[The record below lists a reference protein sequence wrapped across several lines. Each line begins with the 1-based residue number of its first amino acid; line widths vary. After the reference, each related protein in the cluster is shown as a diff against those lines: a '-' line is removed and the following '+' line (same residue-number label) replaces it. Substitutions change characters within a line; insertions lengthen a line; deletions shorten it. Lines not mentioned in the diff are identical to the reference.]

1 MIKLATLINIQ
12 LTMTSL
18 RANTITAERALEA
31 PPPPAY
37 HEITEELDSDIVEIH
52 SPEVINAAAAES
64 LVAASDFLMVSE
76 GEPLP
81 LPEKRI
87 IDHYLP
93 EEVSSLILE
102 NDHGVSNQ
110 RLFFLF
116 TYLFCT

>member
-1 MIKLATLINIQ
+1 
-12 LTMTSL
+12 MTSL
-18 RANTITAERALEA
+18 RANTITAERVLEA
-31 PPPPAY
+31 LPPPAY
-37 HEITEELDSDIVEIH
+37 HEITEELDSDTVEIH

-76 GEPLP
+76 GESLP

-93 EEVSSLILE
+93 EEISSLILE

-110 RLFFLF
+110 RLFFCLLIYF
-116 TYLFCT
+116 VP